1 MTLNV
6 EFIEEYPPLLVT
18 ELEPGTIYRALGPGI
33 DSNIII
39 MKVRS
44 VTNENLEY
52 ILILY
57 SNDDNVLGLSPGL
70 YNTSTFNTSHFV
82 KVNSTLTIVR

>member
-6 EFIEEYPPLLVT
+6 EFSEEYPPLLVT
-18 ELEPGTIYRALGPGI
+18 ELEPGTIYRALGPEI
-33 DSNIII
+33 DSDIII

-57 SNDDNVLGLSPGL
+57 SNDVLGLSPGF
-70 YNTSTFNTSHFV
+70 YDTSAFNTSYFV
-82 KVNSTLTIVR
+82 KVNSTLTVVG